1 MSTYEV
7 ISTPKYRLKT
17 IDEVRAGLSMQNS
30 DRPVVHFTKEE
41 RENRFLNSINLFI
54 KDFKK
59 NSKALSNLKLDT
71 IDTLS
76 RLHGLTEAIKAN
88 RNDTLSGYLIENHSE
103 ILKKNELLLESIK
116 DTGFSENR
124 NSVDLVS
131 INNNLNEL
139 KNLYSEVNNKIARV
153 EKDILKNKVLESL
166 EELGYSTRKK
176 VSTGNVLIKGEN
188 GDRFVA
194 ATINKNNELHIDIA
208 GFEGNSCSNDI
219 NLIHS
224 KLNEK
229 GIEIDIKKQIFHG
242 KKEGG
247 VLAQSIKKEFAH
259 TINIID
265 TITKTGSKLKKKL
278 KINSMKTK
286 IKKR

>member
-7 ISTPKYRLKT
+7 ISTPKYRLKS
-17 IDEVRAGLSMQNS
+17 IDEVRAGLNMQNS

-41 RENRFLNSINLFI
+41 RENRFLSSINLFI
-54 KDFKK
+54 KDFKM
-59 NSKALSNLKLDT
+59 NRKALSNLKFDT
-71 IDTLS
+71 IDSLS

-88 RNDTLSGYLIENHSE
+88 KNDTLSGYLFENHSE
-103 ILKKNELLLESIK
+103 ILKKNELLLENIK
-116 DTGFSENR
+116 DTRFSENR

-139 KNLYSEVNNKIARV
+139 KNLYSDVNNKITSV

-176 VSTGNVLIKGEN
+176 VSSGNILIKGEN
-188 GDRFVA
+188 EDRFVA

-229 GIEIDIKKQIFHG
+229 GIEIDIKKQIYHG

-247 VLAQSIKKEFAH
+247 VLAQSIQKEFAQSSN
-259 TINIID
+259 TTE

-278 KINSMKTK
+278 KIKSMKTK
-286 IKKR
+286 INRK

>member
-17 IDEVRAGLSMQNS
+17 IDEVRAGLSMHNS

-59 NSKALSNLKLDT
+59 NNKHLSNLKSDT
-71 IDTLS
+71 IDSIS
-76 RLHGLTEAIKAN
+76 RLYGLTEAIKVD
-88 RNDTLSGYLIENHSE
+88 RYDTLSSYVHENHSE
-103 ILKKNELLLESIK
+103 ILEKNELLLENIK
-116 DTGFSENR
+116 NTGFSENR
-124 NSVDLVS
+124 NSVDTVI
-131 INNNLNEL
+131 INKNLNEL
-139 KNLYSEVNNKIARV
+139 KNLYVDVNNKISSV

-166 EELGYSTRKK
+166 EELGYSTRNM
-176 VSTGNVLIKGEN
+176 VSTGTVLIKGES

-194 ATINKNNELHIDIA
+194 ATINKKNELHIDIA
-208 GFEGNSCSNDI
+208 GFEGNTCSNDI

-229 GIEIDIKKQIFHG
+229 GIDIDIKKQIYHG

-247 VLAQSIKKEFAH
+247 VLAQSIQKEFAQSS
-259 TINIID
+259 NIID

-278 KINSMKTK
+278 KFNSMKTK
-286 IKKR
+286 INRK

>member
-17 IDEVRAGLSMQNS
+17 IDEVRAGLNMQNT

-41 RENRFLNSINLFI
+41 RENRFVNSINLFI

-59 NSKALSNLKLDT
+59 NSKAISNLKSDT
-71 IDTLS
+71 IDSLS
-76 RLHGLTEAIKAN
+76 RLHGLTEAIKTN
-88 RNDTLSGYLIENHSE
+88 KNDTLSGYLIENHSG
-103 ILKKNELLLESIK
+103 ILKKNELLLENIK
-116 DTGFSENR
+116 NTGLSEKR
-124 NSVDLVS
+124 NLIDAVL

-139 KNLYSEVNNKIARV
+139 KNLYSEVNNKITSV
-153 EKDILKNKVLESL
+153 EKEILKNKVLESL
-166 EELGYSTRKK
+166 EELGYSTKKK
-176 VSTGNVLIKGEN
+176 VSTGNVLIKGES

-219 NLIHS
+219 NMIHS

-229 GIEIDIKKQIFHG
+229 GIDIDIKKQIYHG

-247 VLAQSIKKEFAH
+247 VLAQSIQKEFAKSSK
-259 TINIID
+259 IID
-265 TITKTGSKLKKKL
+265 TITRTGSKLKKKL
-278 KINSMKTK
+278 KINSLKTK